1 MLRPGEGHLYLESTE
16 LLGSEDQPSPVRRDL
31 FGQLSEQERDR
42 FRRYLFAKD
51 RDLFLLAHGLLRN
64 LLTAYCPEAR
74 PCEWEFT
81 LGDYG
86 KPGLAK
92 DAGLQFSLSHAG
104 QRAAILLTRSVP
116 CGVDIEPLRE
126 VPQCLEVSKRF
137 FAAGEHR
144 AVTASDRPHR
154 RFLEFWT
161 AKEACAKTLGLGLKL
176 DFGAFDLSTNT
187 ETLYL
192 PGTGVEPVRR
202 HRVYRQGFI
211 RKGYCV
217 AVGFL
222 GEKTTLSVFEPGT
235 MSFGDRC
242 PPPLPSSPS
251 RPCFHES
258 SP

>member
-1 MLRPGEGHLYLESTE
+1 LYLVSTE

-31 FGQLSEQERDR
+31 SGLLSRQEHDR

-51 RDLFLLAHGLLRN
+51 RDLYLLAHGLLRN

-74 PCEWEFT
+74 PWEWEFT

-86 KPGLAK
+86 KPKLATN
-92 DAGLQFSLSHAG
+92 AEFQFNLSHAG
-104 QRAAILLTRSVP
+104 QRAAVLLTRSVP
-116 CGVDIEPLRE
+116 CGVDIEPIRE

-144 AVTASDRPHR
+144 AVMTSDRPDR

-176 DFGAFDLSTNT
+176 DFGAFDLSTST

-192 PGTGVEPVRR
+192 PETGIEPVRR
-202 HRVYRQGFI
+202 HRVYRRGFI
-211 RKGYCV
+211 RKGYSV
-217 AVGFL
+217 AVAFL

-235 MSFGDRC
+235 MLFGDGY
-242 PPPLPSSPS
+242 PPPLSSSPS
-251 RPCFHES
+251 RPCFH
-258 SP
+258 